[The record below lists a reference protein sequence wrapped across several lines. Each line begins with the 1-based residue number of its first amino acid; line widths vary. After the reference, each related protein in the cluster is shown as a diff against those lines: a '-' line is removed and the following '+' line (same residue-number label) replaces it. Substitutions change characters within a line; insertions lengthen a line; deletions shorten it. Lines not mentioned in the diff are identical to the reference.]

1 VAILKIKQLYWSV
14 ENLSLLYKLIVTSSK
29 LKIQEMVE
37 WEDASITSTR
47 PTKAMNFQYGMENEL
62 LREYQLDF
70 VMIVV
75 RLFLV
80 DDN

>member
-1 VAILKIKQLYWSV
+1 
-14 ENLSLLYKLIVTSSK
+14 
-29 LKIQEMVE
+29 MVE